1 MPFGPNITISLHP
14 LINDFFHW
22 NVVCKGQ
29 KSNNIIIHMP
39 WKILKKI
46 FHFIINHEKTGLFH
60 VFFLSFFPNHH
71 HHTQTTLFWKK
82 TQIHSS
88 NYFPKNFRIFLL
100 LLSLFSCP
108 AHWGTFISEPHIPY
122 ISLTHKNQNAIRTNL
137 SLHKCFVRYED
148 DFGSFWMVDDA
159 EFMKR
164 RHLSRGRPRKYEPNN
179 VAGQAVGKDQQL
191 SLPSLPQS
199 MQPGQPQQQKSAD
212 VVTSTNV
219 PTSLAKAAN
228 QFQLAGS
235 IGSQ

>member
-1 MPFGPNITISLHP
+1 M
-14 LINDFFHW
+14 
-22 NVVCKGQ
+22 K
-29 KSNNIIIHMP
+29 
-39 WKILKKI
+39 
-46 FHFIINHEKTGLFH
+46 KTGLFH

-71 HHTQTTLFWKK
+71 HHTQTTLFWNKHK
-82 TQIHSS
+82 FTLQITFQKISES
-88 NYFPKNFRIFLL
+88 FFYYCLYFPALHTGALLFLNHTY
-100 LLSLFSCP
+100 P
-108 AHWGTFISEPHIPY
+108 TFPKH
-122 ISLTHKNQNAIRTNL
+122 TKNQNAIRTNL

-179 VAGQAVGKDQQL
+179 AAGQAVGKDQQL
-191 SLPSLPQS
+191 SLPGLPQS